1 MDNYIFLTNEGHT
14 FQPNSDTETPDIENL
29 QVIGFSMGANSDEAY
44 KNLLKEC
51 AYLKKTTFK
60 EIFGYKLDK
69 DYQQTRKDYNLS
81 T

>member
-1 MDNYIFLTNEGHT
+1 
-14 FQPNSDTETPDIENL
+14 
-29 QVIGFSMGANSDEAY
+29 MGANSDEAY